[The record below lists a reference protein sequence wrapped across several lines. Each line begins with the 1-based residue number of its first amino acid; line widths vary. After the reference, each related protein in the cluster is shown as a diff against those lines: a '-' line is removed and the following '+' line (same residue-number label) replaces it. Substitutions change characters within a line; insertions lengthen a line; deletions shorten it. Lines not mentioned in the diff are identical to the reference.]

1 MTIRAAFR
9 VCVFFLIATTA
20 SFSSLCA
27 EETGDRTV
35 LLSILARNKAH
46 VLPDFLSCIDALD
59 YDKQK
64 IVVYINTNNNQDNT
78 AQLLEDWIASKGNAY
93 RDIIYE
99 NHEVETLSACA
110 PHEWSPARF
119 KVLGAIR
126 NRSMNMAIEI
136 NSDFYFVVDC
146 DNFII
151 PSTLRN
157 LVSHDKPIIAPMLRA
172 IPNENDCYS
181 NFFSGVDSAGYYA
194 DTGEYFPILYWQKTG
209 VFEVPVAHCTYL
221 VQTRYIPEL
230 TYIDGTDDYEFVIFS
245 RRARERGIGQF
256 ICNEEHF
263 GYVLHPTDDISL
275 QEEAELVKTLDL
287 SWITVPRHH

>member
-9 VCVFFLIATTA
+9 VCVLFLIATTS

-27 EETGDRTV
+27 GETGDRTV
-35 LLSILARNKAH
+35 LLAILARNKAH
-46 VLPDFLSCIDALD
+46 VLPDFLSCIDELD

-64 IVVYINTNNNQDNT
+64 IAVYINTNNNQDNT
-78 AQLLEDWIASKGNAY
+78 AELLEEWIATKGLAY

-99 NHEVETLSACA
+99 NHQVETLAACA
-110 PHEWSPARF
+110 PHEWSAERF

-126 NRSMNMAIEI
+126 NRSMNMAIAT

-172 IPNENDCYS
+172 IPNEDDGYS
-181 NFFSGVDSAGYYA
+181 NFFAAIDSAGYWGNS
-194 DTGEYFPILYWQKTG
+194 DEYFHILYWRKVG
-209 VFEVPVAHCTYL
+209 AFEVPVVHCTYL
-221 VQTRYIPEL
+221 VQTRCIPEL
-230 TYIDGTDDYEFVIFS
+230 TYVDGTDDYEFVIFS

-263 GYVLHPTDDISL
+263 GYVLHPRDDISL
-275 QEEAELVKTLDL
+275 QEESELVETLDL
-287 SWITVPRHH
+287 SWITVPRFH

>member
-1 MTIRAAFR
+1 MSVRAACRLF
-9 VCVFFLIATTA
+9 VLFLMAYTL
-20 SFSSLCA
+20 SFSFLYT

-35 LLSILARNKAH
+35 LLAILARNKAH
-46 VLPDFLSCIDALD
+46 VLPDFLRCIDALD

-78 AQLLEDWIASKGNAY
+78 SELLESWITERGHAY

-99 NHEVETLSACA
+99 NHEVETLAACS
-110 PHEWSPARF
+110 PHEWTVQRF

-126 NRSMNMAIEI
+126 NCSMEMAIAT

-157 LVSHDKPIIAPMLRA
+157 LVDHDKPIIAPMLRS
-172 IPNENDCYS
+172 IPNEDDGYS
-181 NFFSGVDSAGYYA
+181 NFFTAIDSCGYWAGS
-194 DTGEYFPILYWQKTG
+194 DEYFPILYWQRTG
-209 VFEVPVAHCTYL
+209 VFEVPVVHCTYL
-221 VQTRYIPEL
+221 VQTRYISEL
-230 TYIDGTDDYEFVIFS
+230 TYLDGTDDYEFVIFS
-245 RRARERGIGQF
+245 RRARERAISQF
-256 ICNEEHF
+256 ICNEKHF
-263 GYVLHPTDDISL
+263 GYVLHPRDDITL
-275 QEEAELVKTLDL
+275 EEEAKMIDSLDL